1 MVGERFDPGPT
12 DERRLNCDANTA
24 TEEQSSD
31 SSKEVSKFNAVLGL
45 VASVLRNWL
54 LGQRSQRFSS
64 LYLAHHAKGACCAI
78 IKMREQH
85 GVAAA

>member
-12 DERRLNCDANTA
+12 EERRVNCEANTA

-31 SSKEVSKFNAVLGL
+31 SSKEVSKFNVVLGL

-54 LGQRSQRFSS
+54 PERYRNDRAQCSS
-64 LYLAHHAKGACCAI
+64 VWLVRGGLKSC
-78 IKMREQH
+78 
-85 GVAAA
+85 